1 MIYLHV
7 LKTVVISQGRSST
20 AFSGKLRTL
29 LETQNFAGQG
39 GSLNKIVIFLKMLV
53 YSCLFS
59 LFGYSPHRLDMQ
71 LMCFILSLQQ
81 VKTRSWMEKEI
92 SSQWA
97 GGGFPRNDCLCLLYI
112 SVFLRRELSIRIT
125 LLWSYM
131 FHSMGY
137 FLHILLGGGNYQ
149 KIWKDE
155 GRFQVRQKR
164 RKWNRNWVRL

>member
-1 MIYLHV
+1 
-7 LKTVVISQGRSST
+7 
-20 AFSGKLRTL
+20 
-29 LETQNFAGQG
+29 
-39 GSLNKIVIFLKMLV
+39 MLV

-71 LMCFILSLQQ
+71 LMCFSLSLQQ

-97 GGGFPRNDCLCLLYI
+97 GGGFPRNVCLCLLYI

-137 FLHILLGGGNYQ
+137 FLHILWRGGNYQ
-149 KIWKDE
+149 KYGKMKGDFRWGKRGESGIGTGWGYEDKKSIKAWC
-155 GRFQVRQKR
+155 RTQVWGCKEIEWGQRACGP
-164 RKWNRNWVRL
+164 VEDPG